1 LSEFGAPG
9 LSACADDRTLNAKSA
24 PSVEA
29 WRIKGG
35 PAILAIVTRPLL
47 GPTLAVAALAGLSA
61 AAFPQIPGDK
71 IKIGVL
77 SDFSGPF
84 ADQVGKGSLVGAELA
99 AEDFAK
105 EAGSLTV
112 EVISAD
118 HQNKPDIGVAIAR
131 RWVDEEGVDAIVDLA
146 NSGVGLAVNALM
158 REKNRAMLASATA
171 TSDLTGKFCQ
181 PTTVQWALDTWALG
195 SAVGRTITRM
205 GGSSWFFISFEYAL
219 GKALQ
224 RDASE
229 AIVKAGG
236 TVVGSVSHPLGAT
249 DFGSYLLQAQA
260 SGAQV
265 IALADTGVDAIN
277 AIRQAAEFQI
287 VGPDA
292 RLAALF
298 LQITDIDALGLK
310 AAQGLILSEAF
321 YWDLNDSTRA
331 FSARFAERMG
341 GRMPTEDQAAAY
353 SATLAYLR
361 AVKAA
366 GTIEGD
372 RVLAEM
378 KKSAI
383 DDPLFGRVVVRMD
396 GRATHAMYV
405 FRVKAP
411 EQSKSRYDVYD
422 LIETIP
428 PEAAF
433 RPLDQGGCPLV
444 K

>member
-1 LSEFGAPG
+1 MPAL
-9 LSACADDRTLNAKSA
+9 T
-24 PSVEA
+24 PSLLRA
-29 WRIKGG
+29 S
-35 PAILAIVTRPLL
+35 LA
-47 GPTLAVAALAGLSA
+47 AAALAGLGMDASA
-61 AAFPQIPGDK
+61 QIPGDT

-84 ADQVGKGSLVGAELA
+84 ADQVGKGSLVGAQLA

-105 EAGSLTV
+105 ESGGLKV
-112 EVISAD
+112 EIVFAD

-146 NSGVGLAVNALM
+146 NSGVGLAVNTLM

-195 SAVGRTITRM
+195 SALGRTITQM
-205 GGSSWFFISFEYAL
+205 GGSTWFFISFEYAL

-224 RDASE
+224 RDATE
-229 AIVKAGG
+229 AIQKAGG
-236 TVVGSVSHPLGAT
+236 SAIGSVAHPLGAT

-260 SGAQV
+260 SGAKV
-265 IALADTGVDAIN
+265 LALADTGADAIN
-277 AIRQAAEFQI
+277 AIRQAGQFHI
-287 VGPDA
+287 VGPDT

-298 LQITDIDALGLK
+298 LQITDIDALGLN
-310 AAQGLILSEAF
+310 AAQGLVLSEAF

-331 FSARFAERMG
+331 FAARFAERMG
-341 GRMPTEDQAAAY
+341 GKMPTEDQAAAY

-372 RVLAEM
+372 RVVAEM
-378 KKSAI
+378 KKSPI
-383 DDPLFGRVVVRMD
+383 DDPLFGRVVVRAD
-396 GRATHAMYV
+396 GRATHPMYV

-411 EQSKSRYDVYD
+411 RQSKSRYDVYD

-433 RPLDQGGCPLV
+433 RPLGQGGCPLV

>member
-1 LSEFGAPG
+1 MPLRFMRSLS
-9 LSACADDRTLNAKSA
+9 CAAFA
-24 PSVEA
+24 A
-29 WRIKGG
+29 
-35 PAILAIVTRPLL
+35 
-47 GPTLAVAALAGLSA
+47 AALAGLATA
-61 AAFPQIPGDK
+61 AHARIPGEK

-84 ADQVGKGSLVGAELA
+84 ADQVGKGSLVGAQLA
-99 AEDFAK
+99 AEDFAN
-105 EAGSLTV
+105 EAGDLSV
-112 EVISAD
+112 EIVSAD

-146 NSGVGLAVNALM
+146 NSGVGLAVNTLM

-195 SAVGRTITRM
+195 SAIGRTITAM

-219 GKALQ
+219 GEALQ
-224 RDASE
+224 RDATE

-236 TVVGSVSHPLGAT
+236 SVVGSVAHPLGVT

-260 SGAQV
+260 SGAKV
-265 IALADTGVDAIN
+265 IALADTGADAIN
-277 AIRQAAEFQI
+277 AIRQAGDFHI
-287 VGPDA
+287 IGPEG

-361 AVKAA
+361 AAKSA

-378 KKSAI
+378 RKSPI
-383 DDPLFGRVVVRMD
+383 DDPLFGRVVVRPD

-422 LIETIP
+422 LVQTIP

-433 RPLDQGGCPLV
+433 PFRRRQIRRNSTQ
-444 K
+444 

>member
-1 LSEFGAPG
+1 M
-9 LSACADDRTLNAKSA
+9 
-24 PSVEA
+24 
-29 WRIKGG
+29 
-35 PAILAIVTRPLL
+35 
-47 GPTLAVAALAGLSA
+47 
-61 AAFPQIPGDK
+61 
-71 IKIGVL
+71 
-77 SDFSGPF
+77 
-84 ADQVGKGSLVGAELA
+84 
-99 AEDFAK
+99 
-105 EAGSLTV
+105 
-112 EVISAD
+112 
-118 HQNKPDIGVAIAR
+118 H
-131 RWVDEEGVDAIVDLA
+131 
-146 NSGVGLAVNALM
+146 
-158 REKNRAMLASATA
+158 EKNRAMLASATA

-195 SAVGRTITRM
+195 SAVGRTITQM
-205 GGSSWFFISFEYAL
+205 GGSTWFFISFEYAL

-236 TVVGSVSHPLGAT
+236 SVVGSVAHPLGAT

-260 SGAQV
+260 SGAKV
-265 IALADTGVDAIN
+265 IALADTGADAIN
-277 AIRQAAEFQI
+277 AIRQAADFQI
-287 VGPDA
+287 LGPDR

-310 AAQGLILSEAF
+310 AAQGLTLSEAF

-331 FSARFAERMG
+331 FSARFAERMCG
-341 GRMPTEDQAAAY
+341 KMPTEDQAAAY

-361 AVKAA
+361 AVKSAR
-366 GTIEGD
+366 TIEGD

-378 KKSAI
+378 RKSPI
-383 DDPLFGRVVVRMD
+383 DDPLFGRVVVRPD

-411 EQSKSRYDVYD
+411 PQSKNRFDVYD
-422 LIETIP
+422 LVETIP

-433 RPLDQGGCPLV
+433 PPLDQGGCPFV

>member
-1 LSEFGAPG
+1 MAARFPRS
-9 LSACADDRTLNAKSA
+9 
-24 PSVEA
+24 
-29 WRIKGG
+29 
-35 PAILAIVTRPLL
+35 LL
-47 GPTLAVAALAGLSA
+47 GAWFAAAALAGLATEASA
-61 AAFPQIPGDK
+61 QIPGDT

-84 ADQVGKGSLVGAELA
+84 ADQVGKGSLVGAQLA

-105 EAGSLTV
+105 EAGGLKV
-112 EVISAD
+112 EVIFAD
-118 HQNKPDIGVAIAR
+118 HQNKPDGVAIAR
-131 RWVDEEGVDAIVDLA
+131 RWVDEDGVDAIVDLA
-146 NSGVGLAVNALM
+146 NSGVGLAVNTLM
-158 REKNRAMLASATA
+158 HEKNRAMLASATA

-195 SAVGRTITRM
+195 NAVGRTITKM
-205 GGSSWFFISFEYAL
+205 GGSTWFFISFEYAL

-224 RDASE
+224 RDATE
-229 AIVKAGG
+229 AIQKAGG
-236 TVVGSVSHPLGAT
+236 SVLGSVSHPLGAT

-260 SGAQV
+260 SGAKV

-287 VGPDA
+287 VGPDR

-298 LQITDIDALGLK
+298 LQITDIDALGLN

-331 FSARFAERMG
+331 FSARFADRMG
-341 GRMPTEDQAAAY
+341 GKMPTEDQAAAY

-378 KKSAI
+378 KKSPI
-383 DDPLFGRVVVRMD
+383 DDALFGHVVVRAD

-405 FRVKAP
+405 FKVKAP
-411 EQSKSRYDVYD
+411 QQSKSGYDVYD
-422 LIETIP
+422 LVETIP
-428 PEAAF
+428 PEVAF
-433 RPLDQGGCPLV
+433 RPLDQGSCSLV

>member
-1 LSEFGAPG
+1 MPSRFKRSLFGA
-9 LSACADDRTLNAKSA
+9 A
-24 PSVEA
+24 
-29 WRIKGG
+29 
-35 PAILAIVTRPLL
+35 LA
-47 GPTLAVAALAGLSA
+47 AAALAGFPA
-61 AAFPQIPGDK
+61 ARHAQIPGDK

-84 ADQVGKGSLVGAELA
+84 ADQVGKGSVVGAELA

-105 EAGSLTV
+105 EAGGLSV
-112 EVISAD
+112 EIISAD
-118 HQNKPDIGVAIAR
+118 HQNKPDIGLAIAR
-131 RWVDEEGVDAIVDLA
+131 RWVDEQGVDAIVDLA

-158 REKNRAMLASATA
+158 HEKNRAMLASATA

-195 SAVGRTITRM
+195 SAVGRTITKM
-205 GGSSWFFISFEYAL
+205 GGSTWFFISFEYAL

-224 RDASE
+224 RDATE

-236 TVVGSVSHPLGAT
+236 SVVGSVSHPLGAT

-260 SGAQV
+260 SGAKV
-265 IALADTGVDAIN
+265 IALADTGADAIN
-277 AIRQAAEFQI
+277 AIRQATEFN
-287 VGPDA
+287 VLGPET

-310 AAQGLILSEAF
+310 AARGLILSEAF

-341 GRMPTEDQAAAY
+341 GKMPTEDQAAAY

-361 AVKAA
+361 AVKSA

-372 RVLAEM
+372 KVLAEM
-378 KKSAI
+378 KKSPI
-383 DDPLFGRVVVRMD
+383 DDPLFGRVVVRVD
-396 GRATHAMYV
+396 GRAMHAMYV

-422 LIETIP
+422 LVETIP

-433 RPLDQGGCPLV
+433 RPLDQGGCPLA

>member
-1 LSEFGAPG
+1 MLARV
-9 LSACADDRTLNAKSA
+9 D
-24 PSVEA
+24 
-29 WRIKGG
+29 WR
-35 PAILAIVTRPLL
+35 L
-47 GPTLAVAALAGLSA
+47 LAVAFAAAALAGLSA
-61 AAFPQIPGDK
+61 AAFAQIPGDK

-84 ADQVGKGSLVGAELA
+84 ADQVGKGSLIGAELA

-105 EAGSLTV
+105 EAGGLKV
-112 EVISAD
+112 EIISAD
-118 HQNKPDIGVAIAR
+118 HQNKPDIGLAIAR

-146 NSGVGLAVNALM
+146 NSGVGLAVNTLM

-181 PTTVQWALDTWALG
+181 ATTVQWALDTWALG
-195 SAVGRTITRM
+195 SAIGRTIAKM

-224 RDASE
+224 RDATE

-260 SGAQV
+260 SGAKV
-265 IALADTGVDAIN
+265 IALADTGSDAIN

-331 FSARFAERMG
+331 FSRRFAERMG

-361 AVKAA
+361 AAKSA

-378 KKSAI
+378 KMSPI
-383 DDPLFGRVVVRMD
+383 DDPLFGEVVVRPD

-411 EQSKSRYDVYD
+411 EQSKSRYDLYD